1 MSAKN
6 YYEGIVSVPANKE
19 LSGACKNAKNSG
31 YQYDFNAM
39 HVHLSMGLCHKH
51 TGATVES

>member
-6 YYEGIVSVPANKE
+6 NYEGIVSVPANKE
-19 LSGACKNAKNSG
+19 LSGTRENAKNSG
-31 YQYDFNAM
+31 YQYAFNAM
-39 HVHLSMGLCHKH
+39 HGDLSMGLCHKH